1 MFEIS
6 DSEAFDFDIIIFLF
20 HSILFD
26 IYFVQLSN
34 QAQNCVHIKPLD
46 FGCSLALDLIG
57 SRDGNQVSG

>member
-46 FGCSLALDLIG
+46 FGCSLLSI
-57 SRDGNQVSG
+57 